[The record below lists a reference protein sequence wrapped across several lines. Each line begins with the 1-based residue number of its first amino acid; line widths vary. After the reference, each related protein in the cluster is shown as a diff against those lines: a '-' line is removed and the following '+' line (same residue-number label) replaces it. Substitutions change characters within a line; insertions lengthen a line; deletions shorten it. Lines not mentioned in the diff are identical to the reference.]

1 VAFDLRLGPPAGYTR
16 LIDPPAVIEN
26 VQNVAGILPANAGT
40 DLDHNGQVGN
50 LGLSDQDEDDLVAFI
65 STLSD
70 GFTDP
75 GG

>member
-1 VAFDLRLGPPAGYTR
+1 MECYPISPLSCVYDLVVST
-16 LIDPPAVIEN
+16 EN